1 MNVKQFFSHKRAFI
15 IGGAVLLCI
24 CLIACSVLIFSGK
37 KQPEK
42 THYGIEAQYDPETQT
57 VRGHMT
63 LDYVNNSGATLEK
76 LYLHL
81 YPNAYADESSAPFLP
96 EDKSAFYPNGF
107 SFGGI
112 ETDDITLNG
121 RDVPVHLEGT
131 SNQLLCIEHA
141 LKNGR
146 SAKIEM
152 SFTLTLPESASRLG
166 YSGELVSLGNWY
178 PIMSV
183 FENGAWRNE
192 EYCRIGD
199 PFYSEISDYTV
210 RLTVPEKLIP
220 AMSGKSVKISSE
232 NGKNTWEC
240 TSENIRDFACVI
252 GPFQT
257 ATQTVG
263 QTEVSVFFTGE
274 TGIGEQALNYACSA
288 LEIYNRLFGDYPYK
302 SYQVAAAPL
311 MQGGMEYPCL
321 SMINSTYFTTGGM
334 HRLEYTVAH
343 ETAHQWWY
351 GIVGSDPI
359 NDAWLDEGLATY
371 SSMLYYEQTKPEA
384 TARAYFKYYV
394 SNSFRFARTDILQE
408 NPNTNMQLSRPLQN
422 FESNT
427 VYEMLCYQ
435 KSALMLQS
443 LRKQLGDSVFMEGMR
458 SLCRDNR
465 FSNLT
470 KEKLAAAFSAQSK
483 LPIDSI
489 IDAWLNDRVILP

>member
-1 MNVKQFFSHKRAFI
+1 
-15 IGGAVLLCI
+15 
-24 CLIACSVLIFSGK
+24 
-37 KQPEK
+37 
-42 THYGIEAQYDPETQT
+42 
-57 VRGHMT
+57 
-63 LDYVNNSGATLEK
+63 
-76 LYLHL
+76 
-81 YPNAYADESSAPFLP
+81 
-96 EDKSAFYPNGF
+96 
-107 SFGGI
+107 
-112 ETDDITLNG
+112 
-121 RDVPVHLEGT
+121 
-131 SNQLLCIEHA
+131 
-141 LKNGR
+141 
-146 SAKIEM
+146 
-152 SFTLTLPESASRLG
+152 
-166 YSGELVSLGNWY
+166 
-178 PIMSV
+178 
-183 FENGAWRNE
+183 
-192 EYCRIGD
+192 
-199 PFYSEISDYTV
+199 
-210 RLTVPEKLIP
+210 
-220 AMSGKSVKISSE
+220 
-232 NGKNTWEC
+232 
-240 TSENIRDFACVI
+240 
-252 GPFQT
+252 
-257 ATQTVG
+257 
-263 QTEVSVFFTGE
+263 
-274 TGIGEQALNYACSA
+274 
-288 LEIYNRLFGDYPYK
+288 
-302 SYQVAAAPL
+302 

-443 LRKQLGDSVFMEGMR
+443 LREQLGDSVFMEGMR

-470 KEKLAAAFSAQSK
+470 KEKLTAAFSAQSK